1 MIVFSLS
8 SHCSQQIL
16 FNSLCQFLIWQAWE
30 LQLTEKEPNWRSE
43 TLVIALPIVL
53 VIVNTWLYF
62 VSESLN
68 LLPRCLAWVLNYYC
82 LCWHA
87 WNADFNFHPNS
98 NLSWCIHFMFQ
109 FLLYKQYTRNTNS
122 SSVICTQAYS
132 LLPSSSNNGFFLH
145 LRDLSSVFSFSM
157 TSQLR
162 NAYYLQHNISV
173 IKGIGLVL
181 LDIGSVAGH
190 LKASSLEMIVDV
202 KENSVIPRLVSSK
215 MKENFDFKVPF

>member
-1 MIVFSLS
+1 
-8 SHCSQQIL
+8 
-16 FNSLCQFLIWQAWE
+16 
-30 LQLTEKEPNWRSE
+30 
-43 TLVIALPIVL
+43 
-53 VIVNTWLYF
+53 
-62 VSESLN
+62 
-68 LLPRCLAWVLNYYC
+68 
-82 LCWHA
+82 
-87 WNADFNFHPNS
+87 
-98 NLSWCIHFMFQ
+98 MFQ